1 MYEESFKMPFVIKN
15 PKTITAGTTSDAMI
29 MNVDF
34 APTLLDM
41 AGLEIPSEMQGKSF
55 KGAFEGDDKNQRK
68 SVYYHYYEYPIWHK
82 VQPHY
87 GIKTDRYKLMHFY
100 YTMDEWELYDLE
112 TDPNEMNN
120 IYSQASPELI
130 DNLKKELQQLR
141 TEYKDDGSIEE
152 MKRMTDTVITRVYNE
167 PKIYKESNKYKK

>member
-1 MYEESFKMPFVIKN
+1 MFRFLS
-15 PKTITAGTTSDAMI
+15 
-29 MNVDF
+29 
-34 APTLLDM
+34 
-41 AGLEIPSEMQGKSF
+41 Q
-55 KGAFEGDDKNQRK
+55 

-120 IYSQASPELI
+120 IYAQASPELI

-167 PKIYKESNKYKK
+167 PKIYKESNKNKK

>member
-1 MYEESFKMPFVIKN
+1 MPFVIKS
-15 PKTITAGTTSDAMI
+15 PRTITAGTTSAAMI

-41 AGLEIPSEMQGKSF
+41 AGLEIPIEMQGKSF
-55 KGAFEGDDKNQRK
+55 KGSFEGDDKNQRK

-82 VQPHY
+82 VQPLY

-120 IYSQASPELI
+120 IYAQASPELI

-141 TEYKDDGSIEE
+141 TEYKDDGSIEQ

-167 PKIYKESNKYKK
+167 PKIYKESNKNKK